1 MKNKIKKIHGHV
13 IAQANRHQVKLR
25 FLAVGV
31 WNTIFG
37 YLAFFFLESVLS
49 LSLGRGAHS
58 YMPAI
63 VMSNFLAML
72 MAYSLHRKITFKSTT
87 KGMMLLREFSR
98 FVFGNSLTVILSIIL
113 LPIFVEVM
121 SLDPKSAGF
130 LVTLICTVVSYL
142 AHSRIT
148 FKNSVG

>member
-13 IAQANRHQVKLR
+13 VSQANKHQIKIR

-31 WNTIFG
+31 WNTVFG

-49 LSLGRGAHS
+49 LFLGRGARS

-72 MAYSLHRKITFKSTT
+72 MAYSLHRRITFKSTT
-87 KGMMLLREFSR
+87 KGIMLLREFSR
-98 FVFGNSLTVILSIIL
+98 FVFGNSLTVAISIVL
-113 LPIFVEVM
+113 LPIFVEAM

-130 LVTLICTVVSYL
+130 LVTIICTVISYF

-148 FKNSVG
+148 FKNSIG